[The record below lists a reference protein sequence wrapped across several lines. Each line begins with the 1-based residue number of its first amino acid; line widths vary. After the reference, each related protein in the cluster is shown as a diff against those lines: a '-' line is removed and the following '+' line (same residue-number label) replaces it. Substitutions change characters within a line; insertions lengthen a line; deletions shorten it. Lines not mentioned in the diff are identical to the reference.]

1 MLGKKQNVYSQADW
15 LRAYRNA
22 PQHVSTADVERL
34 IEQTVTQIK
43 HVCQGKTVGV
53 AWSGGK
59 DSLVLERIMALA
71 GYSDSVLV
79 LTHLEYPAF
88 VRWVHAHQPP
98 HLTIVHT
105 YHDLAWLRAHPDMLF
120 PRDSA
125 VSARWFHQVQHAGQ
139 DLFFR
144 KHRLHVLALGRR
156 RIEGNYCGNGGLYTT
171 SKGVT
176 RYSPLMLWT
185 HEQIFAALHYFDCPL
200 PPCYTWPRGFA
211 VGTGPWAKRR
221 FHSSLEYVWSELWEI
236 DQTIVLEAAKVLPA
250 AAAYL
255 AVRDTDAILGAQE
268 HD

>member
-1 MLGKKQNVYSQADW
+1 MLGKKPNNHSQAAW
-15 LRAYRNA
+15 LRAYA
-22 PQHVSTADVERL
+22 DASQHVSTPDLERL
-34 IEQTVTQIK
+34 IEQTITQIK

-88 VRWVHAHQPP
+88 VTWIKVHQPST
-98 HLTIVHT
+98 LTILYT
-105 YHDLAWLRAHPDMLF
+105 RHDLAWLRAHPEMLF

-139 DLFFR
+139 DAFFR
-144 KHRLHVLALGRR
+144 AHKLHILALGRR
-156 RIEGNYCGNGGLYTT
+156 RIEGNYCGPQGLYRTR
-171 SKGVT
+171 KGVT
-176 RYSPLMLWT
+176 RYSPLMDWT
-185 HEQIFAALHYFDCPL
+185 HEQLFAALHYFDCPL

-236 DQTIVLEAAKVLPA
+236 DQTIVLEAAKVLPT

-255 AVRDTDAILGAQE
+255 AVRDTDAILGAQQ